1 MAGTDSRYACQH
13 PWLKTNNVV
22 GKMGCWLG
30 LGRREASW
38 QFIIHPL
45 DQINF
50 ITDFWFS
57 IMGWVR
63 LGCGLCQDDTFGI
76 WDRLIQSVTIHA
88 INEVNDGV
96 IVIWLWLSICWPKSG
111 YFSVYACRCSR
122 VTFVNI
128 DLIYFLFWFFS
139 SIFFLLV
146 ICKFWNCCMFYL
158 WWPFSFEQDK
168 ILETIIVHSF
178 EPNVRM

>member
-1 MAGTDSRYACQH
+1 
-13 PWLKTNNVV
+13 
-22 GKMGCWLG
+22 
-30 LGRREASW
+30 
-38 QFIIHPL
+38 
-45 DQINF
+45 
-50 ITDFWFS
+50 
-57 IMGWVR
+57 MGWVR

-88 INEVNDGV
+88 INEINDGV

-146 ICKFWNCCMFYL
+146 ICKFEIVVCFIYDDLFRLNKIRFSKPSSFIHLNQMFVCNFVL
-158 WWPFSFEQDK
+158 LLSLRSINE
-168 ILETIIVHSF
+168 LNVNN
-178 EPNVRM
+178 EPKSCESNSTF